1 VAEKVCW
8 RAGWSKAA
16 KPELVYLAGVY
27 HDIGKV
33 VVAIPRN
40 SAQSTRRSACATS
53 YPAGFLIVWLVPE
66 PLGDVDDRATQV
78 SQTRR

>member
-33 VVAIPRN
+33 VVAIH
-40 SAQSTRRSACATS
+40 S
-53 YPAGFLIVWLVPE
+53 E
-66 PLGDVDDRATQV
+66 LGAVDEAKLRAPPATQLG
-78 SQTRR
+78 S